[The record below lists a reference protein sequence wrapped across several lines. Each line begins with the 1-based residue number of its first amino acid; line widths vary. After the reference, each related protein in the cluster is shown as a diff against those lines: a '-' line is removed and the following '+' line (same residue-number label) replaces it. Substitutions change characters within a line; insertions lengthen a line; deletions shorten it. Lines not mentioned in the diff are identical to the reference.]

1 MKPNDFSE
9 GINFSS
15 GRIESP
21 FFNFSNAITA
31 AYYAKENLEI
41 QKVNK
46 NFLTFFPILGNVKNV
61 MFHYQ
66 MRGFT

>member
-21 FFNFSNAITA
+21 FFNFSNAVSTGHQLIPLGK
-31 AYYAKENLEI
+31 AKQSSLILLFLLILNQLFLE
-41 QKVNK
+41 
-46 NFLTFFPILGNVKNV
+46 
-61 MFHYQ
+61 
-66 MRGFT
+66 

>member
-21 FFNFSNAITA
+21 FFNFSNAYFLPEVKTTA
-31 AYYAKENLEI
+31 YKMMKRKCDGSKLYGMKSNL
-41 QKVNK
+41 
-46 NFLTFFPILGNVKNV
+46 
-61 MFHYQ
+61 
-66 MRGFT
+66 